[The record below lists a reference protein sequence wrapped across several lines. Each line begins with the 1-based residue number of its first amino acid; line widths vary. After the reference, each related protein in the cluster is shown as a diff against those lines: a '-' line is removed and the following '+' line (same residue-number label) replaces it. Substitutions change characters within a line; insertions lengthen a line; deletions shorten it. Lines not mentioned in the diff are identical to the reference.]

1 MSGVLVLDPRGRSFS
16 GGIAHIV
23 VEDARR
29 AGAPAI
35 PIADTQII
43 DVTHREGEA
52 ERIVFALESDDA
64 PAGQGWSVR
73 ASIGDQY
80 STERVQAGTALTLR
94 LTAMEAGA

>member
-35 PIADTQII
+35 PIADTR
-43 DVTHREGEA
+43 VTGVMHRQGEA
-52 ERIVFALESDDA
+52 EQVAFALESDEL

-80 STERVQAGTALTLR
+80 STERVHAGAGLEVR
-94 LTAMEAGA
+94 LTAMEPGA

>member
-16 GGIAHIV
+16 GGVAHIV

-29 AGAPAI
+29 VGAPAT
-35 PIADTQII
+35 PIADMRVADIMHRHGEPEQIAF
-43 DVTHREGEA
+43 T
-52 ERIVFALESDDA
+52 LECDDA

-80 STERVQAGTALTLR
+80 STERVHAGAGLELR
-94 LTAMEAGA
+94 LTAMEPGA

>member
-16 GGIAHIV
+16 GGVAHIV

-35 PIADTQII
+35 PIADTRIVDIAHHQ
-43 DVTHREGEA
+43 GEA
-52 ERIVFALESDDA
+52 EQVAFTLESDDA

-80 STERVQAGTALTLR
+80 STERVHAGTALELR
-94 LTAMEAGA
+94 LTAMEPGA